1 MTLIYF
7 IVILGLT
14 VFVHE
19 LGHFIFAKK
28 SGVHCYEFSIG
39 MGPKIFSFKGKKGDE
54 TTYSIRLLPIG
65 GYVQMAGEEVELD
78 NNIPDEKRMQSK
90 SFIQRFLI
98 MIAGALNNF
107 ILGILIIFIMS
118 LIYGSYDNKPYI
130 DSVEKNSS
138 VYNIIEKGDLVT
150 KVNDVKVNTIDDVL
164 LQFQLIDNNE
174 VIDLTIKDGKETKTV
189 ELKPILEED
198 TYVYGI
204 SLSNTKTHGIMNAIT
219 YTFSEFISVFKSMY
233 IVIVNLI
240 TGNLG
245 VDSLAGPVRIY
256 NAIGEQAKYGFEN
269 VMYIAGFI
277 SINVGF
283 VNLLPFPALDGGRIL
298 FLIIEKIRRKTI
310 NVKVENIVNMIGFSL
325 LMLLVVF
332 ITIKDVIKLFWGE
345 VYGRIY

>member
-78 NNIPDEKRMQSK
+78 KNIPDENRMQSK

-107 ILGILIIFIMS
+107 ILGIVIIFIMS
-118 LIYGSYDNKPYI
+118 LIYGSYTNKPYI
-130 DSVEKNSS
+130 ENVEKNSS
-138 VYNIIEKGDLVT
+138 AYNIIEKGDLIT
-150 KVNDVKVNTIDDVL
+150 KVNDAKVNTIDDVL
-164 LQFQLIDNNE
+164 IQFQLIKDNEKINIT
-174 VIDLTIKDGKETKTV
+174 VKRDNKTKSV
-189 ELKPILEED
+189 ELKPILEKD
-198 TYVYGI
+198 SYVYGI
-204 SLSNTKTHGIMNAIT
+204 SLANTKVHGFKNAIS
-219 YTFSEFISVFKSMY
+219 YTFSGFASVFKSMY

-245 VDSLAGPVRIY
+245 VDSLSGPVGIY
-256 NAIGEQAKYGFEN
+256 NAIGEQAKQGFEN

-277 SINVGF
+277 TINVGF

-298 FLIIEKIRRKTI
+298 FLIIEKIRRKAI
-310 NVKVENIVNMIGFSL
+310 NVKVENTVNLIGFAL

-332 ITIKDVIKLFWGE
+332 ITIKDVIKLF
-345 VYGRIY
+345 